1 MIQINLRT
9 MKKITVGLLYPR
21 SSLYPGIGF
30 DVVEAFRCGL
40 KHFEADAIELV
51 TQNIGI
57 GGVGNEVSEKV
68 ERMLVEHNPDILV
81 AFLDHFA
88 AEKVEPLCKAANC
101 ILIVMETGGTIPV
114 AWKSVPG
121 RYHITLDAA
130 FGSRLTGSMAG
141 GTSAALATSFY
152 DGGYLSC
159 NALTNGLTEHGG
171 SICYNYVAPF
181 RFEEFDIK
189 PLQEAIETLKPEAL
203 LTQMSI
209 DMGALF
215 LSAYK
220 DAGLAGSA
228 KFLASPFLL
237 EESFLDTLEF
247 PFEGITGCV
256 PWSRNLETS
265 ENKVFMQV
273 ISEEAGREASCF
285 TALAWDTCRFVT
297 LVAAA
302 IREHKGN
309 RNKVAEALKGTTMQ
323 STRGLMEL
331 DDATNYFTAPLYYAE
346 LVPSASGSS
355 MLRIKDE
362 VPERD
367 TAWKSFTSLPIS
379 GIFSRWTNTYLCTQ

>member
-1 MIQINLRT
+1 
-9 MKKITVGLLYPR
+9 MKKITIGLLYPR
-21 SSLYPGIGF
+21 STLYPGIGF

-40 KHFEADAIELV
+40 NHFEAEGVELV

-68 ERMLVEHNPDILV
+68 EKMLVEHSPDILV

-88 AEKVEPLCKAANC
+88 AEKIEPLCKAANC
-101 ILIVMETGGTIPV
+101 ITIVMETGGTIPA

-141 GTSAALATSFY
+141 DASAALATSFY

-159 NALTNGLTEHGG
+159 NALTTGLTEQGG

-189 PLQEAIETLKPEAL
+189 PLQQAIETLKPEAV

-215 LSAYK
+215 LSAYR
-220 DAGLAGSA
+220 DAGLAGSSR
-228 KFLASPFLL
+228 FLASPFLL
-237 EESFLDTLEF
+237 EESFLDTLDF

-256 PWSRNLETS
+256 PWSRNLDTP
-265 ENKVFMQV
+265 ENKVFLRAMK
-273 ISEEAGREASCF
+273 EDAGREPSCF
-285 TALAWDTCRFVT
+285 TALSWDTCRFVT

-302 IREHKGN
+302 IREHNGN
-309 RNKVAEALKGTTMQ
+309 RGKVIEALKGVTMQ
-323 STRGLMEL
+323 GTRGLMEL
-331 DDATNYFTAPLYYAE
+331 DDTTNYFTAPLYYAE
-346 LVPSASGSS
+346 VVPAENGTC
-355 MLRIKDE
+355 MLRLGAE
-362 VPERD
+362 VPERG
-367 TAWKSFTSLPIS
+367 TAWSNFTSLPVS